1 MRKLFSIFLLFLVMA
16 SHTEIIQ
23 LFKLPAFYAH
33 YIDHREE
40 NKDLGLL
47 GYILLHYQDSRHAS
61 NPHDQLPFKSCH
73 TAQSTIVFNLPV
85 ISTDI
90 QGELV
95 EELGDALPYILAD
108 EDLLPESLKGSV
120 FQPPRTLG

>member
-47 GYILLHYQDSRHAS
+47 GYIFMHYRDSRHAS
-61 NPHDQLPFKSCH
+61 NPHDQLPFKTCH
-73 TAQSTIVFNLPV
+73 SAQSTIVFNLPE
-85 ISTDI
+85 ISTAIHGD
-90 QGELV
+90 LV
-95 EELGDALPYILAD
+95 EELVHDLPFILTD
-108 EDLLPESLKGSV
+108 EDLLPEALKGSV
-120 FQPPRTLG
+120 FQPPKTLA